1 MEPELPLG
9 PEEAGAGHRRQE
21 HGDCSVG
28 LREVVGLFSVV
39 QGLQDVVQLGWGAP
53 LLPEIEKKILEIA
66 TICTAI
72 VLRSAVFMRS
82 FRIFLG

>member
-1 MEPELPLG
+1 MVQG
-9 PEEAGAGHRRQE
+9 Q
-21 HGDCSVG
+21 VG
-28 LREVVGLFSVV
+28 VSVV

-82 FRIFLG
+82 FRIFLGQMKSTIM